1 MIEREETNGIVTLR
15 LAHGKANAMDVELC
29 DAISAALRDAS
40 QARAVIITG
49 TKSIF
54 SAGVDLFRLT
64 SEGAPYVERF
74 FPALVDALTAMLAFP
89 RPMVAAINGHA
100 IAGGCLM
107 AATADYRLMSGGTIG
122 VPELSV
128 GVPFPAIAI
137 EVLRFATGE
146 RAHRL
151 ATSGEVLPM
160 QDAQARGLIDEIVE
174 PDHLMARANAMAE
187 RLASIPA
194 DSFRLTKALLRDPF
208 LRAAKAR
215 DDIDRQAANVWADPR
230 IHAHIKAY
238 LERTIRK

>member
-1 MIEREETNGIVTLR
+1 MIEREEADGIVTLR

-29 DAISAALRDAS
+29 QAISSALREAS
-40 QARAVIITG
+40 QARAVIVTG

-54 SAGVDLFRLT
+54 SAGVDLIRLT
-64 SEGAPYVERF
+64 NEDAAYIDRF
-74 FPALVDALTAMLAFP
+74 FPALVEALTAMLAFP

-151 ATSGEVLPM
+151 ATSGEVLPA
-160 QDAQARGLIDEIVE
+160 QDAKARGLVDEIVE
-174 PDHLMARANAMAE
+174 PDQLMTRANAMAE

-194 DSFRLTKALLRDPF
+194 DAFRLTKAHLREPF
-208 LRAAKAR
+208 LRAAKMR
-215 DDIDRQAANVWADPR
+215 DDLDREAAKVWADPR
-230 IHAHIKAY
+230 THAHVKSY